1 MAASMHIEVDEEA
14 AEQIRELAATLKKTP
29 EETVEEVV
37 TNGLHML
44 RRYASLLKK
53 SETANIDEALAI
65 LNRGGNEPP
74 VPGDEL
80 PEGYVP
86 FEQRR
91 RA

>member
-1 MAASMHIEVDEEA
+1 MATSMHIEVDEEA
-14 AEQIRELAATLKKTP
+14 AEEIRELAATLQKTP
-29 EETVEEVV
+29 EETMEEVV
-37 TNGLHML
+37 ANGLHML
-44 RRYASLLKK
+44 RRYAFLLKK
-53 SETANIDEALAI
+53 SKTADIGDALAI

-80 PEGYVP
+80 PEGYIP